1 MGMKKMKLLI
11 PVICLYFAGF
21 SVARAQQFEPGDI
34 TVSAGYGFPSLTKT
48 FLNLVE
54 GDNISTSLVGP
65 VFIKAEFALNETV
78 GFGVNTAFTFGE
90 ALYERTDDNTDSVTY
105 TTGIKYNAYSVL
117 ARFNFHFGNNA
128 MFDPYAGIG
137 MGYRNSKYTY
147 TGNDPDVDPREVN
160 GIINFGVDLTIGARL
175 YLTDNIGL
183 YGEVGLSKAPFQ
195 IGLVAKF

>member
-90 ALYERTDDNTDSVTY
+90 AL
-105 TTGIKYNAYSVL
+105 
-117 ARFNFHFGNNA
+117 
-128 MFDPYAGIG
+128 
-137 MGYRNSKYTY
+137 
-147 TGNDPDVDPREVN
+147 
-160 GIINFGVDLTIGARL
+160 
-175 YLTDNIGL
+175 
-183 YGEVGLSKAPFQ
+183 
-195 IGLVAKF
+195 